1 LRFSGII
8 ERMLRPTPLV
18 AGETYHIYNRGAGK
32 ARIFSNERDCLR
44 FQILL
49 YLANS
54 SESVRLEDLLRHYKS
69 QGRSLRNVFVD
80 EETDKP
86 FAEVLA
92 YSLMPNHFHI
102 ILKQKSEDGITQ
114 LMKKVCTAYSMYYNI
129 KYERSGVLF
138 EGRFKSS
145 HIDTDPYFR
154 WVFAYV
160 HLNPVELVASKWKE
174 DGIRNPRAVRKYLND
189 YRYSSFR
196 DYAGDERPE
205 RAILAYDEAPDFL
218 KTQNDLE
225 EMLADFKKGRVLHEE

>member
-1 LRFSGII
+1 
-8 ERMLRPTPLV
+8 M
-18 AGETYHIYNRGAGK
+18 
-32 ARIFSNERDCLR
+32 R

-54 SESVRLEDLLRHYKS
+54 SEPVRLDDVLRRYKS
-69 QGRSLRNVFVD
+69 QGRSLRNVFAD

-86 FAEVLA
+86 FAEILA

-154 WVFAYV
+154 WIFTYV

-174 DGIRNPRAVRKYLND
+174 EGIRNPHAVRTYLND
-189 YRYSSFR
+189 YRYSSFPR
-196 DYAGDERPE
+196 LRW
-205 RAILAYDEAPDFL
+205 R
-218 KTQNDLE
+218 
-225 EMLADFKKGRVLHEE
+225 